1 MKVRSL
7 LLLLSCLPLLA
18 ACDIEPAAYLI
29 DGGDHS
35 LTVERRKPYFWSEGW
50 ELDLVVARFPECQRR
65 HPLKKSGEKVRVDLY
80 KTDTGAFI
88 INQNK
93 RWYVTETQEC
103 KMQQFEQEPAEPGSF
118 LGSFRV
124 KNGVFGFVTD
134 EPEEKN
140 GKAARK

>member
-1 MKVRSL
+1 MNVRSL

-35 LTVERRKPYFWSEGW
+35 LTVERRKPYLWSDGW

-88 INQNK
+88 LNQGK
-93 RWYVTETQEC
+93 RWYVAETREC
-103 KMQQFEQEPAEPGSF
+103 KMQQFEQEPADPGHF

-124 KNGVFGFVTD
+124 KNDVFGFVPD
-134 EPEEKN
+134 EPEMKN
-140 GKAARK
+140 GKAAKE

>member
-7 LLLLSCLPLLA
+7 LLLLFCLPLLA

-93 RWYVTETQEC
+93 RWYVAETREC